1 MLDVAINI
9 LKTINE
15 AGYEAYIVGG
25 YVRNSLLGID
35 STDIDITTNAT
46 PKELQEIFNE
56 AVIPIADY
64 GAVILNTNDYKF
76 EITTFRR
83 EIKYINNRKPI
94 EVEYIKDLSE
104 DLLRRDFTVN
114 TICMDK
120 DKKIIDLL
128 NGKEDIENR
137 VIKTVLDPYHKFEE
151 DALRILRAIRFATI
165 LDFTLDSELEKA
177 IFDKKNLL
185 KNISYE
191 RKKEELDKIFSSVN
205 SRRGIDLLLKYELD
219 KELELDKLKDIEVV
233 DSLMSVWSYLNVC
246 EIYPFTTAEK
256 DIIRNVNEAIKYDN
270 YDKNVLY
277 KYGLY
282 VNQIAGSMK
291 GLDKRIITEKYN
303 NLPIESRRDLD
314 ISSEDI
320 ISIIGKDPGEY
331 IGLIYNDLEELVLDY
346 KLNNN
351 KDSLVKYIIENKNK
365 Y

>member
-56 AVIPIADY
+56 AVIPMADY

-83 EIKYINNRKPI
+83 EINYINNRKPI

-120 DKKIIDLL
+120 DKNIIDLL
-128 NGKEDIENR
+128 NGKEDIDNR
-137 VIKTVLDPYHKFEE
+137 VIKTVLDPYYKFEE

-177 IFDKKNLL
+177 ILDKKSLL

-246 EIYPFTTAEK
+246 EIYPFTNAEK
-256 DIIRNVNEAIKYDN
+256 DIIKNVNEAIKYDN

-282 VNQIAGSMK
+282 VNQIAGSIK
-291 GLDKRIITEKYN
+291 GLDKKIITENYN
-303 NLPIESRRDLD
+303 NLPIESRKDLD

-331 IGLIYNDLEELVLDY
+331 IGLVYNDLEELVLDY